1 LIKWRI
7 QNSKWVEKKMRILL
21 DLRRGKSRFLRRK
34 NLGKK
39 EIREYEVRAL
49 KSWRKKQEFKM
60 MIVHMI

>member
-1 LIKWRI
+1 LKKNENFIGF
-7 QNSKWVEKKMRILL
+7 EK
-21 DLRRGKSRFLRRK
+21 GKRRFLRRK

-39 EIREYEVRAL
+39 ERREYEVRAL